1 MRLSHVPDAIRIR
14 HWRHAADG
22 FRTLGYPFRCEGG
35 SYDLYLR
42 QTGYW
47 PSIYSLV
54 RVRVDD
60 GPWVEYQKYRMLS
73 AGDPN
78 SPAILTG
85 RRSPA
90 GTPAA
95 QAHGTAAEG
104 PPGDWC
110 MVMRAELT
118 AGEHTVWVHQP
129 MEPGY
134 CPLFLFDHVEL
145 RPTATTATDWRWGV
159 SEGYRSGLAG
169 NREIRAALR
178 TPDDARRYQER
189 VRANFDRTIGPMPER
204 GELVSRT
211 TGVTRRAGFAIER
224 LWFQSRPGFYV
235 TANLYLPDHI
245 AAPLPAV
252 LYLPGHSP
260 NGKANEPYQIICQCL
275 ARKGYVVLNIDPVG
289 QGERGPYYAPGNNH
303 ECQGIQGFLPRD
315 LNPQYFIW
323 DGVRAIDY
331 LQGRP
336 EVDGTRIAVTGI
348 SGGGVQTLL
357 LAAYDRRV
365 TGAVAMGSVV
375 QMECLLWSSY
385 DPDGTFD
392 DGIRE
397 HGCTTADLVA
407 CVAPRGFVI
416 QNGEHDPG
424 FPVGSG
430 YRVYQDVKPVWAAF
444 GAADQLACEAPDAGH
459 EVNRAMRRNLYRWL
473 NRWLD
478 NEAAGL
484 DDPPVEV
491 LDERA
496 LQVTASGLVDTDFA
510 DAESVWSLR
519 KAIVERQIGELERR
533 RQEALASPARA
544 RRYAAAVRD
553 AVRGV
558 LKIDSPSRGCDD
570 AVRVAGGGA
579 NGERAPEGDRA
590 PGPAERIW
598 FDTEPP
604 MRISADLWLPAVR
617 DPAGIAERAPALV
630 YLNQQSTGPAA
641 EWLEPVL
648 RIGWAVLA
656 VHARRNRV
664 ERGTSA
670 AYAGRYPL
678 AMKAADL
685 LRGAEV
691 LRTSDGIDP
700 ERLIYVGADGHAG
713 VAALFAALLD
723 ERARGAAACTLLESF
738 QEFLFDKAC
747 RVPDC
752 ADIAFLPGALQ
763 GFDIPDLAAALAPR
777 PLLLMGARRGEL
789 GCAGR
794 LYATME
800 AGDRHTPGPDLSETP
815 ADVLCRWLDR
825 LDR

>member
-1 MRLSHVPDAIRIR
+1 MRRLARAPGAIRIG

-22 FRTLGYPFRCEGG
+22 FRTLAYPFRCEGG

-60 GPWVEYQKYRMLS
+60 GPWVEYQTYRTLS
-73 AGDPN
+73 EGDPN
-78 SPAILTG
+78 APAILTG

-90 GTPAA
+90 R
-95 QAHGTAAEG
+95 TAAARA
-104 PPGDWC
+104 PGGHWC
-110 MVMRAELT
+110 MVLRAELT

-145 RPTATTATDWRWGV
+145 RPTATTATDWRWGI
-159 SEGYRSGLAG
+159 SEGYRSGLAA
-169 NREIRAALR
+169 NRQIRAELR
-178 TPDDARRYQER
+178 TADEARRYQER
-189 VRANFDRTIGPMPER
+189 VRANFERTVGPLPER
-204 GELVSRT
+204 GELPSRT
-211 TGVTRRAGFAIER
+211 TGVTRHAGLLIER
-224 LWFQSRPGFYV
+224 LWFQSRPGLYV
-235 TANLYLPDHI
+235 TANLYLPDD
-245 AAPLPAV
+245 AAGPLPAV
-252 LYLPGHSP
+252 LYLPGHAA
-260 NGKANEPYQIICQCL
+260 NGKANEPYQAICQCL
-275 ARKGYVVLNIDPVG
+275 ARKGYAVLNIDPVG

-315 LNPQYFIW
+315 LNPLYFIQ

-336 EVDGTRIAVTGI
+336 EVDGTRIGVTGI
-348 SGGGVQTLL
+348 SGGGVQSML
-357 LAAYDRRV
+357 LASWDRRV

-407 CVAPRGFVI
+407 CIAPRGFVI
-416 QNGEHDPG
+416 QNGAHDPG

-430 YRVYQDVKPVWAAF
+430 RRVYQDVKGVWAAF
-444 GAADQLACEAPDAGH
+444 GAEDQVACDAPDAGH
-459 EVNRAMRRNLYRWL
+459 EVNGAMRRNVYRWL
-473 NRWLD
+473 NRWLG

-484 DDPPVEV
+484 DDPPAEV

-519 KAIVERQIGELERR
+519 TAIVERQAGALERR
-533 RQEALASPARA
+533 RRDALASPDRA
-544 RRYAAAVRD
+544 RSYAAEVRD

-558 LKIDSPSRGCDD
+558 LKIGFPSRDCGDV
-570 AVRVAGGGA
+570 VRVAS
-579 NGERAPEGDRA
+579 DRA
-590 PGPAERIW
+590 PGDRGAGDRAAEGDLAPGPAAERLW

-604 MRISADLWLPAVR
+604 MRISADLWMPA
-617 DPAGIAERAPALV
+617 AGEASAARSPALV
-630 YLNQQSTGPAA
+630 YLNQRSTGPDAA
-641 EWLEPVL
+641 WLEPVL
-648 RIGWAVLA
+648 GNGWAVLA
-656 VHARRNRV
+656 VHARCNRV

-670 AYAGRYPL
+670 VYAGRYPL

-685 LRGAEV
+685 LRAAEV
-691 LRTSDGIDP
+691 LRACEGIDP

-713 VAALFAALLD
+713 IAALFAALLD
-723 ERARGAAACTLLESF
+723 ERAGGAAACTLLASF
-738 QEFLFDKAC
+738 REFLLDKAC

-752 ADIAFLPGALQ
+752 AEIAFLPGALS

-777 PLLLMGARRGEL
+777 PLLHMGARRGDL
-789 GCAGR
+789 GFAGR
-794 LYATME
+794 LYATMQ
-800 AGDRHTPGPDLSETP
+800 AGDRHSPGPDLSELP

-825 LDR
+825 LGR

>member
-1 MRLSHVPDAIRIR
+1 MRLSHAPDAVCIR

-90 GTPAA
+90 GTMAGDAA
-95 QAHGTAAEG
+95 EQAHG
-104 PPGDWC
+104 GDWC
-110 MVMRAELT
+110 MVMRAELA
-118 AGEHTVWVHQP
+118 AGEHTVWVRQP

-178 TPDDARRYQER
+178 TADEARRYQER
-189 VRANFDRTIGPMPER
+189 VRANFDRTVGPMPER

-245 AAPLPAV
+245 VAPLPAV

-275 ARKGYVVLNIDPVG
+275 ARKGYAVLNIDPVG

-315 LNPQYFIW
+315 LNPKYFIW

-348 SGGGVQTLL
+348 SGGGVQTML
-357 LAAYDRRV
+357 LASYDRRV
-365 TGAVAMGSVV
+365 RGAVAMGSVV

-407 CVAPRGFVI
+407 CIAPRGFVI

-430 YRVYQDVKPVWAAF
+430 YRVYQDVKQVWAAF
-444 GAADQLACEAPDAGH
+444 GAEHQLACEAPDAGH
-459 EVNRAMRRNLYRWL
+459 EINRAMRRNVYRWL

-478 NEAAGL
+478 NEVAGL

-519 KAIVERQIGELERR
+519 KAIVERQIGALERCR
-533 RQEALASPARA
+533 EDALASPARA
-544 RRYAAAVRD
+544 RSYAAAVRD
-553 AVRGV
+553 AVRRV
-558 LKIDSPSRGCDD
+558 LKIDSPSRDCDD

-579 NGERAPEGDRA
+579 NGDRTPEGDRA
-590 PGPAERIW
+590 PGPADRIW

-604 MRISADLWLPAVR
+604 MRISADLWLPGVR
-617 DPAGIAERAPALV
+617 DPAGVAERAPALV
-630 YLNQQSTGPAA
+630 YLNQWSTGPAA
-641 EWLEPVL
+641 EWLGPVL
-648 RIGWAVLA
+648 RVGWAVLA

-670 AYAGRYPL
+670 VYAGRYPL

-691 LRTSDGIDP
+691 LRACDGIDP
-700 ERLIYVGADGHAG
+700 ERLIYVGADGHTG
-713 VAALFAALLD
+713 IAALFAALLD
-723 ERARGAAACTLLESF
+723 ERACGAAVCTLLASF

-789 GCAGR
+789 GFAGR
-794 LYATME
+794 LYESLE
-800 AGDRHTPGPDLSETP
+800 AGDCHTSGPDLSETP
-815 ADVLCRWLDR
+815 ADVLSRWLDR

>member
-1 MRLSHVPDAIRIR
+1 MRRLASAPGAIRIG

-22 FRTLGYPFRCEGG
+22 FRTLAYPFRCEGG

-54 RVRVDD
+54 RVRVDG
-60 GPWVEYQKYRMLS
+60 GPWIEYQTYRTLS
-73 AGDPN
+73 EGDPN
-78 SPAILTG
+78 APAILTG

-90 GTPAA
+90 R
-95 QAHGTAAEG
+95 TAAARA
-104 PPGDWC
+104 PGGHWC
-110 MVMRAELT
+110 MVLRAELT

-145 RPTATTATDWRWGV
+145 RPTATTATDWRWGI
-159 SEGYRSGLAG
+159 SEGYRAGLAA
-169 NREIRAALR
+169 NRQIRAELR
-178 TPDDARRYQER
+178 TADEARRYQER
-189 VRANFDRTIGPMPER
+189 VRANFERTVGPLPER
-204 GELVSRT
+204 GELPSRT
-211 TGVTRRAGFAIER
+211 TGVTRHAGLLIER
-224 LWFQSRPGFYV
+224 LWFQSRPGLYV
-235 TANLYLPDHI
+235 TANLYLPDD
-245 AAPLPAV
+245 AAGPLPAV
-252 LYLPGHSP
+252 LYLPGHAA
-260 NGKANEPYQIICQCL
+260 NGKANEPYQAICQCL
-275 ARKGYVVLNIDPVG
+275 ARKGYAVLNIDPVG

-315 LNPQYFIW
+315 LNPLYFIQ

-336 EVDGTRIAVTGI
+336 EVDGTRIGVTGI
-348 SGGGVQTLL
+348 SGGGVQSML
-357 LAAYDRRV
+357 LASWDRRV

-375 QMECLLWSSY
+375 QMESLLWSSY

-397 HGCTTADLVA
+397 YGCTTADLVA
-407 CVAPRGFVI
+407 CIAPRGFVI
-416 QNGEHDPG
+416 QNGAHDPG

-430 YRVYQDVKPVWAAF
+430 RRVYRDVKGVWAAF
-444 GAADQLACEAPDAGH
+444 GAEDQLACDAPDAGH
-459 EVNRAMRRNLYRWL
+459 EVNRAMRRNVYRWL

-484 DDPPVEV
+484 DDPPVRV
-491 LDERA
+491 LEERD

-510 DAESVWSLR
+510 DSESVWSLR
-519 KAIVERQIGELERR
+519 TAIVRRQIGALERR
-533 RQEALASPARA
+533 RRDALASPDRA
-544 RRYAAAVRD
+544 RSYAAEVRD

-558 LKIDSPSRGCDD
+558 LKIGSPRRDCGDV
-570 AVRVAGGGA
+570 VRVASD
-579 NGERAPEGDRA
+579 RAPSDRAAGDRA
-590 PGPAERIW
+590 AEGDLAPGSAAERLW

-604 MRISADLWLPAVR
+604 MRISADLRMPA
-617 DPAGIAERAPALV
+617 AGEASAARSPALV
-630 YLNQQSTGPAA
+630 YLNQRSTGPDAA
-641 EWLEPVL
+641 WLEPVL
-648 RIGWAVLA
+648 ASGWAVLA
-656 VHARRNRV
+656 VHARCNRV

-670 AYAGRYPL
+670 VYAGRYPL

-685 LRGAEV
+685 LRAAEV
-691 LRTSDGIDP
+691 LRACDGIDP

-723 ERARGAAACTLLESF
+723 ARAGGAAACTLLASF
-738 QEFLFDKAC
+738 REFLFDKAC

-752 ADIAFLPGALQ
+752 AEIAFLPGALS

-777 PLLLMGARRGEL
+777 PLLLMGARRGDL
-789 GCAGR
+789 GFVGR
-794 LYATME
+794 LYGTMR
-800 AGDRHTPGPDLSETP
+800 AGDRHTPGPDLSALP
-815 ADVLCRWLDR
+815 ADILCRWLDR

>member
-1 MRLSHVPDAIRIR
+1 MRSLKRVPDPIRIG
-14 HWRHAADG
+14 HFRHAADG
-22 FRTLGYPFRCEGG
+22 FRTLGFPFRCAQG

-47 PSIYSLV
+47 PSIYSLL

-60 GPWVEYQKYRMLS
+60 GRWIEYQKYRMLCE
-73 AGDPN
+73 GNPN

-85 RRSPA
+85 RRSPGGRA
-90 GTPAA
+90 SADAVERP
-95 QAHGTAAEG
+95 ER
-104 PPGDWC
+104 GDWC
-110 MVMRAELT
+110 MVLRAELA
-118 AGEHTVWVHQP
+118 AGEHMVWVDQP

-145 RPTATTATDWRWGV
+145 RPSATTATDWRWGI
-159 SEGYRSGLAG
+159 SEGYREPLER

-178 TPDDARRYQER
+178 TPDQVARFSER
-189 VRANFDRTIGPMPER
+189 VRANFARTIGPMPER
-204 GELVSRT
+204 GGLPSRT
-211 TGVTRRAGFAIER
+211 TGVTRCAGFVIEK

-235 TANLYLPDHI
+235 TANLYLPDEI
-245 AAPLPAV
+245 RAPLPAV

-260 NGKANEPYQIICQCL
+260 IGKANEPYQIICQSL
-275 ARKGYVVLNIDPVG
+275 AQKGYAVLNIDPVG

-323 DGVRAIDY
+323 DGVRALDY

-348 SGGGVQTLL
+348 SGGGVQTML
-357 LAAYDRRV
+357 LASYDRRV
-365 TGAVAMGSVV
+365 RGAVAMGSVV

-397 HGCTTADLVA
+397 YGCTTADLVA
-407 CVAPRGFVI
+407 SIAPRGFVI

-430 YRVYQDVKPVWAAF
+430 HRVYQDVKHVWAAL
-444 GAADQLACEAPDAGH
+444 GAEDQISCDAPDAGH

-484 DDPPVEV
+484 DDPPTAV
-491 LDERA
+491 LDEPA
-496 LQVTASGLVDTDFA
+496 LYVTSSGLVETDFA

-519 KAIVERQIGELERR
+519 YAIAKRQVRALRQRR
-533 RQEALASPARA
+533 EQALASPAQA
-544 RRYAAAVRD
+544 RRYSEEIRAAVRS
-553 AVRGV
+553 V
-558 LKIDSPSRGCDD
+558 LKIGVLD
-570 AVRVAGGGA
+570 ADFTSTVI
-579 NGERAPEGDRA
+579 EGDGA
-590 PGPAERIW
+590 GPTERIY
-598 FDTEPP
+598 FTTEPP
-604 MRISADLWLPAVR
+604 MRISADLWLPPPSEA
-617 DPAGIAERAPALV
+617 DEGARAPALIYV
-630 YLNQQSTGPAA
+630 NQQSTGPPP
-641 EWLEPVL
+641 EWLAAVL
-648 RIGWAVLA
+648 DGGWAVLA
-656 VHARRNRV
+656 VHARINRV

-670 AYAGRYPL
+670 VYAGRYPL

-685 LRGAEV
+685 LRAAEL
-691 LRTSDGIDP
+691 LRTYRSIDP
-700 ERLIYVGADGHAG
+700 ARLIYVGADGHTG
-713 VAALFAALLD
+713 VAALCAALLD
-723 ERARGAAACTLLESF
+723 ERACGAAACSLLASF
-738 QEFLFDKAC
+738 QEFLADKSC

-752 ADIAFLPGALQ
+752 AEIAFLPGALQ
-763 GFDIPDLAAALAPR
+763 AFDIPDLAAAVAPR

-789 GCAGR
+789 GLAAR
-794 LYATME
+794 LY
-800 AGDRHTPGPDLSETP
+800 DRIGSRDHHTPGPDVAEIP
-815 ADVLCRWLDR
+815 GDILCRWLER
-825 LDR
+825 SGA

>member
-78 SPAILTG
+78 SPAILKG

-90 GTPAA
+90 GTAAA

-118 AGEHTVWVHQP
+118 AGEHTMWVHQP

-169 NREIRAALR
+169 NRRIRATVR
-178 TPDDARRYQER
+178 TADEARRYQER
-189 VRANFDRTIGPMPER
+189 VRANFERTVGPMPER
-204 GELVSRT
+204 GELRSRT

-235 TANLYLPDHI
+235 TANLYLPDDVG
-245 AAPLPAV
+245 APLPAV

-260 NGKANEPYQIICQCL
+260 NGKANEPYQVICQCL
-275 ARKGYVVLNIDPVG
+275 ARKGYAVLNIDPLG

-348 SGGGVQTLL
+348 SGGGVQTML
-357 LAAYDRRV
+357 LAACDRRV

-397 HGCTTADLVA
+397 YGCTTADLVA
-407 CVAPRGFVI
+407 CIAPRGFVI
-416 QNGEHDPG
+416 QNGAHDPG

-430 YRVYQDVKPVWAAF
+430 HRVYQDVKGVWSAF
-444 GAADQLACEAPDAGH
+444 GAEDQIACDAPDAGH
-459 EVNRAMRRNLYRWL
+459 EVNRAMRRNVYRWL

-491 LDERA
+491 LDERD

-519 KAIVERQIGELERR
+519 TAIVERQAGALERR
-533 RQEALASPARA
+533 RRDALASPDRA
-544 RRYAAAVRD
+544 RSYAAEVRD
-553 AVRGV
+553 ALRGV
-558 LKIDSPSRGCDD
+558 LKIGSPSRDRGDV
-570 AVRVAGGGA
+570 VRVAADRAPGD
-579 NGERAPEGDRA
+579 RAPEGDRA
-590 PGPAERIW
+590 SGSAAERMW

-604 MRISADLWLPAVR
+604 MRISADLRMPAIGEA
-617 DPAGIAERAPALV
+617 PAARAPALV
-630 YLNQQSTGPAA
+630 YLNQRSTGPDAA
-641 EWLEPVL
+641 WLEPVL
-648 RIGWAVLA
+648 GSGWAVLA
-656 VHARRNRV
+656 VHARCNRV

-670 AYAGRYPL
+670 VYAGRYPL

-685 LRGAEV
+685 LRAAEV
-691 LRTSDGIDP
+691 LRACDGIDP

-713 VAALFAALLD
+713 IAALFAALLD
-723 ERARGAAACTLLESF
+723 ERAGGAAACTLLASF
-738 QEFLFDKAC
+738 REFLFDKAC

-752 ADIAFLPGALQ
+752 AEIAFLPGALS

-777 PLLLMGARRGEL
+777 PLLLMGARRSGL
-789 GCAGR
+789 GFAGR
-794 LYATME
+794 LYGTMQ
-800 AGDRHTPGPDLSETP
+800 ADDRHTPGPDVSELS

>member
-1 MRLSHVPDAIRIR
+1 MRRFAHAPAAIRIG

-22 FRTLGYPFRCEGG
+22 FRTLAYPFRCEGG

-60 GPWVEYQKYRMLS
+60 GPWVEYQTYRTLS
-73 AGDPN
+73 EGDPN
-78 SPAILTG
+78 APAILTG

-90 GTPAA
+90 R
-95 QAHGTAAEG
+95 TAAAHADSG
-104 PPGDWC
+104 HWC
-110 MVMRAELT
+110 MVMRAELA

-145 RPTATTATDWRWGV
+145 RPSETTATDWRWGI
-159 SEGYRSGLAG
+159 SEGYRSGLAA
-169 NREIRAALR
+169 NRQIRAALR
-178 TPDDARRYQER
+178 TAADARRYQER
-189 VRANFDRTIGPMPER
+189 VRANFERTVGPLPEP
-204 GELVSRT
+204 GELPSRT
-211 TGVTRRAGFAIER
+211 TGVTRHAGLLIER
-224 LWFQSRPGFYV
+224 LWFQSRPGLYV
-235 TANLYLPDHI
+235 TANLYLPDE
-245 AAPLPAV
+245 AAGPLPAV
-252 LYLPGHSP
+252 LYLPGHAP
-260 NGKANEPYQIICQCL
+260 NGKANEPYQVICQCL
-275 ARKGYVVLNIDPVG
+275 ARKGYAVLNIDPVG

-315 LNPQYFIW
+315 LNPMYFIQ
-323 DGVRAIDY
+323 DGMRAIDY
-331 LQGRP
+331 LLGRP
-336 EVDGTRIAVTGI
+336 EVDGARIAVTGI
-348 SGGGVQTLL
+348 SGGGVQTMM
-357 LAAYDRRV
+357 LASYDRRV

-397 HGCTTADLVA
+397 YGCTTADLVA
-407 CVAPRGFVI
+407 CIAPRGFVI
-416 QNGEHDPG
+416 QNGAHDPG

-430 YRVYQDVKPVWAAF
+430 QRVYQDVKDVWAAF
-444 GAADQLACEAPDAGH
+444 GAEDEVACDAPDAGH
-459 EVNRAMRRNLYRWL
+459 EVNRAMRRNVYKWL

-491 LDERA
+491 LDERD
-496 LQVTASGLVDTDFA
+496 LQVTESGLVDTDFA
-510 DAESVWSLR
+510 DSESVWSLR
-519 KAIVERQIGELERR
+519 TAIVERQAGALERR
-533 RQEALASPARA
+533 RRDALASPDGARS
-544 RRYAAAVRD
+544 YAAEVRG

-558 LKIDSPSRGCDD
+558 LKIGAPSRDCGDV
-570 AVRVAGGGA
+570 VRVAGDRAAGD
-579 NGERAPEGDRA
+579 RAPEGDLA
-590 PGPAERIW
+590 PVPAAERLW

-604 MRISADLWLPAVR
+604 MRISADLRLPA
-617 DPAGIAERAPALV
+617 AGEASAARAPALV
-630 YLNQQSTGPAA
+630 YLNQQSTVPDAA
-641 EWLEPVL
+641 WLEPVL
-648 RIGWAVLA
+648 ERGWAVLA
-656 VHARRNRV
+656 VHARRNSI

-670 AYAGRYPL
+670 VYAGRYPL
-678 AMKAADL
+678 AMKTADL
-685 LRGAEV
+685 LRAAEV
-691 LRTSDGIDP
+691 LRACDGIDP

-713 VAALFAALLD
+713 IAALFAALLD
-723 ERARGAAACTLLESF
+723 GRAGGAAACTLLASF
-738 QEFLFDKAC
+738 REFLDDKAC

-752 ADIAFLPGALQ
+752 AEIAFLPGALS

-777 PLLLMGARRGEL
+777 PLLLMGARRGDL
-789 GCAGR
+789 GFAAR
-794 LYATME
+794 LYGTMQ
-800 AGDRHTPGPDLSETP
+800 AGDRHNPGPDVSDLS

>member
-1 MRLSHVPDAIRIR
+1 MRRLASAPGAIRIG

-22 FRTLGYPFRCEGG
+22 FRTLAYPFRCEGG

-54 RVRVDD
+54 RVRVDG
-60 GPWVEYQKYRMLS
+60 GPWIEYQTYRTLS
-73 AGDPN
+73 EGDPN
-78 SPAILTG
+78 APAILTG

-90 GTPAA
+90 RTAAA
-95 QAHGTAAEG
+95 QA
-104 PPGDWC
+104 PGGHWC
-110 MVMRAELT
+110 MVLRAELT

-145 RPTATTATDWRWGV
+145 RPTATTATDWRWGI
-159 SEGYRSGLAG
+159 SEGYRSGLAA
-169 NREIRAALR
+169 NRQIRAELR
-178 TPDDARRYQER
+178 TADEARRYQER
-189 VRANFDRTIGPMPER
+189 VRANFERTVGPLPER
-204 GELVSRT
+204 GELPSRT
-211 TGVTRRAGFAIER
+211 TGVTRHAGLLIER
-224 LWFQSRPGFYV
+224 LWFQSRPGLYV
-235 TANLYLPDHI
+235 TANLYLPDD
-245 AAPLPAV
+245 AAGPLPAV
-252 LYLPGHSP
+252 LHLPGHAA
-260 NGKANEPYQIICQCL
+260 NGKANEPYQVICQCL
-275 ARKGYVVLNIDPVG
+275 ARKGYAVLNIDPVG

-315 LNPQYFIW
+315 LNPMYFIQ

-331 LQGRP
+331 LRSRP
-336 EVDGTRIAVTGI
+336 EVDGTRIGVTGI
-348 SGGGVQTLL
+348 SGGGVQTML
-357 LAAYDRRV
+357 LASWDRRV

-397 HGCTTADLVA
+397 YGCTTADLVA
-407 CVAPRGFVI
+407 CIAPRGFVI
-416 QNGEHDPG
+416 QNGAHDPG

-430 YRVYQDVKPVWAAF
+430 QRVYRDVKGVWAAF
-444 GAADQLACEAPDAGH
+444 GAEAQVACDAPDAGH
-459 EVNRAMRRNLYRWL
+459 EVNRAMRRNVYRWL

-484 DDPPVEV
+484 DDPPVRV
-491 LDERA
+491 LDERD

-510 DAESVWSLR
+510 GAESVWSLR
-519 KAIVERQIGELERR
+519 TAIVERQVGALERR
-533 RQEALASPARA
+533 RRDALSSPGRA
-544 RRYAAAVRD
+544 RSYAAEVRD

-558 LKIDSPSRGCDD
+558 LKIDSPSRDCDD
-570 AVRVAGGGA
+570 VVRVASDGG
-579 NGERAPEGDRA
+579 PGDRA
-590 PGPAERIW
+590 AGDPVPGSAAERLW

-604 MRISADLWLPAVR
+604 MRISADLRLPA
-617 DPAGIAERAPALV
+617 AGEALAVRAPALV
-630 YLNQQSTGPAA
+630 YLNQRSTGADAA
-641 EWLEPVL
+641 WLEPVL
-648 RIGWAVLA
+648 GSGWAVLA
-656 VHARRNRV
+656 VHARCNRL

-670 AYAGRYPL
+670 VYAGRYPL

-685 LRGAEV
+685 LRAAEV
-691 LRTSDGIDP
+691 LRVCDGIDP

-713 VAALFAALLD
+713 IAALFAALLD
-723 ERARGAAACTLLESF
+723 ERAGGAAACMLLASF
-738 QEFLFDKAC
+738 REFLFDKAC

-752 ADIAFLPGALQ
+752 AEIAFLPGALE

-777 PLLLMGARRGEL
+777 PLLLMGARRAGL
-789 GCAGR
+789 GFAGR
-794 LYATME
+794 LYGTMQ
-800 AGDRHTPGPDLSETP
+800 AGDRHTPGPDVSELP